1 MENWDT
7 AFALEILPDLWD
19 GMVVIIWNTALGIVI
34 AMVLG
39 LVLALGRRSTSRL
52 VRLPVTGFIEFVRST
67 PLLVQLFFLYYALP
81 DYGIRMGSAT
91 TLVLALGVHYATYA
105 SEAYR
110 AGIDNVDKGQWE
122 TAVALNLDTRTTW
135 TRVILPQ
142 AIPKVLPALGNN
154 LNAMIKDA
162 PLGFTVGVVGV
173 LFVAS
178 AIGSRTFNYV
188 EPMTLA
194 GLLFLAVS
202 IPAAILVR
210 FLEKRYGYESA

>member
-1 MENWDT
+1 METWDT
-7 AFALEILPDLWD
+7 EFALSIIPDLWR
-19 GMVVIIWNTALGIVI
+19 GMVVIVQATVMGITI

-39 LVLALGRRSTSRL
+39 LVLALGRRSK
-52 VRLPVTGFIEFVRST
+52 VRLIRMPVAGFIEFVRST
-67 PLLVQLFFLYYALP
+67 PLLVQLFFLYFALP
-81 DYGIRMGSAT
+81 DFGIRMSSMT

-122 TAVALNLDTRTTW
+122 TAIALNLDTRTTW
-135 TRVILPQ
+135 TKVILPQ
-142 AIPKVLPALGNN
+142 AIPKVLPALGNF

-162 PLGFTVGVVGV
+162 PLGASIGVIGV

-188 EPMTLA
+188 EPFTLA
-194 GLLFLAVS
+194 GFLFLAVS